1 MEDRKFK
8 SGRAYLLQRLYNYYT
23 QPIELN
29 KDSRTTGLIGWLF
42 LALIVIAYDLY
53 AIKTKNIE
61 TLTRAFWRMTEKPLS
76 RIPFM
81 VLWMVLTFHLIFEK
95 DIRRKRTQ
103 KY

>member
-1 MEDRKFK
+1 V
-8 SGRAYLLQRLYNYYT
+8 SLLQRLYNYYS

-42 LALIVIAYDLY
+42 LALIIIAYDLY

-61 TLTRAFWRMTEKPLS
+61 TLTRTFWRMTEKPLS

-81 VLWMVLTFHLIFEK
+81 VSWMMLTFHLIFEK